1 MSRRCS
7 IHWWHQKRKWST
19 VSLACPQAHRSDG
32 TTVIRWR
39 YAFNLAIPVRSWA
52 SALASFEERGSYSAL
67 VCLPGNAVSIFFEC
81 FPTSSGSL
89 FDGIFSRY
97 ALLRVVD
104 RAPGIGVSRLAPS
117 RVDIFAASFAKS
129 MRSSN
134 SSVGNQVMVMLFP
147 PLRNLCIAS

>member
-7 IHWWHQKRKWST
+7 VHWLHRKRKCST
-19 VSLACPQAHRSDG
+19 VSLACPQAHKPDG
-32 TTVIRWR
+32 TTSIRWR

-52 SALASFEERGSYSAL
+52 STLASFDERGSYSAL
-67 VCLPGNAVSIFFEC
+67 VCLPGNAVSIFFEY

-89 FDGIFSRY
+89 FDGIFSRH

-117 RVDIFAASFAKS
+117 RVDIFAAFFAKS

-147 PLRNLCIAS
+147 PLRSLCIAS